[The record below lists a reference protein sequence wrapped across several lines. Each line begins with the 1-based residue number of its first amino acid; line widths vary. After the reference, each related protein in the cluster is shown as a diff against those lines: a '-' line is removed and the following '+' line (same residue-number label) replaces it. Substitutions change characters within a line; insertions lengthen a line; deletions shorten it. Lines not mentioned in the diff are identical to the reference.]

1 MRLLFPL
8 FMLCMNMFHSCKG
21 DDSQQALLTD
31 SLSVDSS
38 ITLVFAGDM
47 MSHMPMVKAA
57 YNPQT
62 KRHEYEHW
70 FQFLKDTIASADY
83 AIANLETPLGGEP
96 YSGYP
101 MFSAPDSFAEDLKKV
116 GFDVLVTANNHTVDK
131 GRKGLER
138 TLSVLDSLKILHTG
152 SFRNE
157 AEREQNTP
165 LMITIKGV
173 KIAILSY
180 TYGTNGISVPKPN
193 VVNLIDHAQMEKDI
207 IKARKD
213 SADLIIPV
221 IHWGVEYQTYEHP
234 SQVKTAEFLASKGVD
249 AIIGM
254 HPHVV
259 QPNKYIKTK
268 TDSIPVAY
276 SLGNVVANMRD
287 RYKDGGILV
296 RLTIKQVNDKPRIV
310 GFEDI
315 PFWVWKGSSKEVKG
329 IHGFYIVPESRKY
342 VLPASEAK
350 KAQVFY
356 DDTRKILKK

>member
-1 MRLLFPL
+1 MRLLFPV
-8 FMLCMNMFHSCKG
+8 FMLCVIMFHSCKG
-21 DDSQQALLTD
+21 DDSQHEQMTD
-31 SLSVDSS
+31 SVSVDST

-62 KRHEYEHW
+62 KRHEYAHW
-70 FQFLKDTIASADY
+70 FQFLEDTIQSADA

-138 TLSVLDSLKILHTG
+138 TLTVLDSLKIKHTG

-157 AEREQNTP
+157 QEREASTP
-165 LMITIKGV
+165 LILQMKGV

-193 VVNLIDHAQMEKDI
+193 VVNLIDYARMEQDI

-213 SADLIIPV
+213 SADLVIPV

-268 TDSIPVAY
+268 NDSIPVAY

-296 RLTIKQVNDKPRIV
+296 RLTIKKSQDKPRIV

-329 IHGFYIVPESRKY
+329 IHGFYIVPESKKY

-356 DDTRKILKK
+356 DDTRVILKK

>member
-1 MRLLFPL
+1 MFIIILS
-8 FMLCMNMFHSCKG
+8 MMMFHSCTG
-21 DDSQQALLTD
+21 DESKQEEITD
-31 SLSVDSS
+31 TVKVDS

-47 MSHMPMVKAA
+47 MSHMPQVKAA
-57 YNPQT
+57 YNPQS

-70 FQFLKDTIASADY
+70 FQFLKDTIASADF

-96 YSGYP
+96 YSGFP
-101 MFSAPDSFAEDLKKV
+101 MFSAPDAFAEDLKKV
-116 GFDVLVTANNHTVDK
+116 GFDILVTANNHTVDK
-131 GRKGLER
+131 GKKGLER
-138 TLSVLDSLKILHTG
+138 TIHILDSLKILHTG

-157 AEREQNTP
+157 QEHESTTP
-165 LMITIKGV
+165 LMVETKGV
-173 KIAILSY
+173 KIALLSY
-180 TYGTNGISVPKPN
+180 TYGTNGIPIPKPN

-207 IKARKD
+207 VKAR
-213 SADLIIPV
+213 SLGAHIVIPI
-221 IHWGVEYQTYEHP
+221 IHWGMEYQTYEHP
-234 SQVKTAEFLASKGVD
+234 SQVKTAEFLAEKGVD

-259 QPNKYIKTK
+259 QPIKYVKRMN
-268 TDSIPVAY
+268 DSIPVAY
-276 SLGNVVANMRD
+276 SLGNTVANMRE

-296 RLTIKQVNDKPRIV
+296 RLTIKKSQDKPRIV

-329 IHGFYIVPESRKY
+329 IHGFYIVPESKKY

-356 DDTRKILKK
+356 DDTRVILKK

>member
-1 MRLLFPL
+1 MRLLFPV
-8 FMLCMNMFHSCKG
+8 FMLCVIMFHSCKG
-21 DDSQQALLTD
+21 DDSQHEQMTD
-31 SLSVDSS
+31 SVSVDST

-47 MSHMPMVKAA
+47 MSHMPQVKAA
-57 YNPQT
+57 YNPQS

-70 FQFLKDTIASADY
+70 FQFLKDTIVSADF

-131 GRKGLER
+131 GRMGLER
-138 TLSVLDSLKILHTG
+138 TLTVLDSLKIKHTG

-157 AEREQNTP
+157 QEREASTP
-165 LMITIKGV
+165 LMLKIKGV

-193 VVNLIDHAQMEKDI
+193 VVNLIDHARMEQDI

-213 SADLIIPV
+213 SADLVIPV

-268 TDSIPVAY
+268 NDSIPVAY

-287 RYKDGGILV
+287 RYKDGGILIQ
-296 RLTIKQVNDKPRIV
+296 LTITMVNDTPRITS
-310 GFEDI
+310 FNDI

-329 IHGFYIVPESRKY
+329 IHGFYIVPESQKY

-350 KAQVFY
+350 KAQVFF

>member
-1 MRLLFPL
+1 MRLLFPV
-8 FMLCMNMFHSCKG
+8 FMLCVIMFHSCKG
-21 DDSQQALLTD
+21 DDSKHEQMAD
-31 SLSVDSS
+31 SVSVDST

-62 KRHEYEHW
+62 KRHDYEHW
-70 FQFLKDTIASADY
+70 FQFLRDTIQSADA

-138 TLSVLDSLKILHTG
+138 TLTVLDSLKIKHTG

-157 AEREQNTP
+157 QEREASTP
-165 LMITIKGV
+165 LILQMKGV

-193 VVNLIDHAQMEKDI
+193 VVNLIDHARMEQDI

-213 SADLIIPV
+213 SADLVIPV

-268 TDSIPVAY
+268 NDSIPVAY

-296 RLTIKQVNDKPRIV
+296 RLTIKKSQSKPRIV

-329 IHGFYIVPESRKY
+329 IHGFYIVPESQKY

-356 DDTRKILKK
+356 DDTRVILKK